1 MDANMPTQILS
12 GVGVALITP
21 FDSQNK
27 IDFKALEKIVEY
39 TTNQGV
45 DFLVVMGTTGESPT
59 LSEEEKKDV
68 CQAVINYNHQRLP
81 IVLGIGGND
90 TASVGKK
97 CEFMPMGVDYVLS
110 VVPYYNKPCQ
120 EGIFQHF
127 KYIANAS
134 PKPIIVYNIPSRT
147 GVNVNPSTII
157 RLSEDVQGIIAVKEA
172 SGSLSQIS
180 EIIANRKKGFSVLS
194 GDDSMTFPLLC
205 LGGDGVISTS
215 ANAFSNVFKQI
226 IKNVKEGNI
235 EEARKW
241 HYKALPLMKL
251 FFEEGNPSG
260 IKAGMSEL
268 GLCKNILRLPL
279 VSVSSDLKS
288 RIAEA
293 LKEL

>member
-1 MDANMPTQILS
+1 MPTQILS